1 MQKIINILASIS
13 VVSILALAGCET
25 TEKIDDFPLRPS
37 RMVVNCFFNEN
48 IPFGFQVSKSLS
60 VLDNADLKLI
70 NNATVKLS
78 KNGVLLETL
87 STQDEDGWYRSEA
100 QFPEPGAQYAI
111 EVTAPDFEQVL
122 SSEALAPKK
131 VDITE
136 VSIQVRDSSFSE
148 WTDSHGRTYYYG
160 NVEGSFNISVKDPG
174 DTENYY
180 ALSIFFLDSV
190 YDGDGVPLEQS
201 LRTIGLMLSSEDA
214 SIENEGDM
222 STELLFRDILFD
234 GQSYQLK
241 VDFRDYQARRGRLYY
256 VELTSLHKAGYLYKK
271 SIGDY
276 YQARNDPFA
285 EPVQIFGNI
294 NNGYGIFS
302 GFAVDQVAIG
312 F

>member
-1 MQKIINILASIS
+1 MQKFKNILAIIS
-13 VVSILALAGCET
+13 VASILVFTGCET

-37 RMVVNCFFNEN
+37 QMVVNCFFNEN

-70 NNATVKLS
+70 NNAAVKLS

-87 STQDEDGWYRSEA
+87 TAQGEDGWYRSEN
-100 QFPEPGAQYAI
+100 QFPEAGAQYAI

-122 SSEALAPKK
+122 SSEGLAPRK

-136 VSIQVRDSSFSE
+136 ASIQVRDSSFSE
-148 WTDSHGRTYYYG
+148 WTDSRGKTYYYG
-160 NVEGSFNISVKDPG
+160 NMEGSFNISIKDPG

-190 YDGDGVPLEQS
+190 YDGYGVPPEQS
-201 LRTIGLMLSSEDA
+201 LRRIGLMLSSEDA
-214 SIENEGDM
+214 SMENDGDV
-222 STELLFRDILFD
+222 STEMLFRDILFD
-234 GQSYQLK
+234 GQSYQMK
-241 VDFRDYQARRGRLYY
+241 VDFRDYQARRDRLYY
-256 VELTSLHKAGYLYKK
+256 IELTSLQKAGYLYKK

-294 NNGYGIFS
+294 KNGYGIFS
-302 GFAVDQVAIG
+302 GFAVDRVEIG

>member
-1 MQKIINILASIS
+1 MQKNRSVLSILS
-13 VVSILALAGCET
+13 VFFILALPGCET

-37 RMVVNCFFNEN
+37 QMVVNCFFNEN

-78 KNGVLLETL
+78 KNGVLIETL
-87 STQDEDGWYRSEA
+87 STRDKEGWYRSEN

-122 SSEALAPKK
+122 SSEGIAPNK
-131 VDITE
+131 VAIAE
-136 VSIQVRDSSFSE
+136 ASIHIRDSSFSE
-148 WTDSHGRTYYYG
+148 WTDSQGRTSYYG
-160 NVEGSFNISVKDPG
+160 NVEGSFNVRLKDPG
-174 DTENYY
+174 DTENFY
-180 ALSIFFLDSV
+180 ALSVFYLDSV
-190 YDGDGVPLEQS
+190 YDGYGVPPEKS
-201 LRTIGLMLSSEDA
+201 LRSFGLLLSSEDA
-214 SIENEGDM
+214 STENEGSS

-241 VDFRDYQARRGRLYY
+241 FDFHDYQARRGRLYY
-256 VELTSLHKAGYLYKK
+256 IELTSLQKAGYLYKK

-294 NNGYGIFS
+294 KNGYGIFS
-302 GFAVDQVAIG
+302 GFAVDQIAIG